1 MASKMIS
8 PMPILDDAALAQ
20 LFHAAQ
26 THSAWLDRP
35 VDDALLRRIYETMRW
50 APTSANVSPMRVLFV
65 KSAAAKERLLPALV
79 EGNLEKTRFAPV
91 TAILAYDLDFASK
104 IPTLFPSRP
113 EMAARLGGMPEDKK
127 ILFLTQNSWLQAG
140 YFILAARALGLDCG
154 PMLGFD
160 PAKVDSAFFS
170 TRSWRTI
177 LLVNL
182 GYGDPSKLFPRNPRL
197 EFEVSGAIE

>member
-1 MASKMIS
+1 MT
-8 PMPILDDAALAQ
+8 ILDDNALAL

-26 THSAWLDRP
+26 THYAWLDTP

-50 APTSANVSPMRVLFV
+50 APTSANTSPMRVLFV
-65 KSAAAKERLLPALV
+65 KSPEARERLLPAV
-79 EGNLEKTRFAPV
+79 AEGNLEKTKLAPV

-104 IPTLFPSRP
+104 MATLFPSRP
-113 EMAARLGGMPEDKK
+113 EMAVMMDAMPAEKK
-127 ILFLTQNSWLQAG
+127 SLFLTQNSWLQAG
-140 YFILAARALGLDCG
+140 YFILAARALGLNCG

-160 PAKVDSAFFS
+160 PAKVDEAFFS
-170 TRSWRTI
+170 TRGWRSI

-197 EFEVSGAIE
+197 DFELTGAIE